1 LNDNLLTKEALSN
14 LKMIFRSFLMVSI
27 LSLAIFGQ
35 DEIMKRGAE
44 TNQVSKTY
52 FLLLKLTEFSV
63 SKSAEGIFS

>member
-1 LNDNLLTKEALSN
+1 LLTKEALSN